1 MRAVSM
7 GDGTFNTA
15 LDLIQKQPDQ
25 INGVNGFVGSNH
37 AAGMYAVHSTLFEPC
52 VNEVVHL

>member
-25 INGVNGFVGSNH
+25 INGVNGFGGSNH
-37 AAGMYAVHSTLFEPC
+37 AAGMYAVHCTLFEAC
-52 VNEVVHL
+52 VN